1 MPTEHAT
8 ESRTEFE
15 HTLSKCSQGR
25 QLLKEALLF
34 SGPADSTAL
43 SASHRP
49 TTLTTTSTE
58 SFLMPTEFAVGDG
71 ERKEEEEEE
80 GKGQDILVDLNTP
93 PSLFVQPELLPK
105 SYWTQ
110 TRMIKR
116 RGHLEQ
122 HWVVIY
128 AFLDLSFVDRLQ
140 MRSYCRLFHEVEKI
154 LTLNKHGHEMLKP
167 LPLYASFPCR
177 NFTSL
182 PDLMNELNA
191 RFAALPDIVWE
202 LCAAPETLSAG
213 MKVRVKTSAAV
224 HQGAFGQ
231 GAFGLVA
238 FGQGVFG
245 QGALGGAPASFKDAT
260 IQKVND
266 DESFDVLFD
275 DDDEPKK
282 NVPLNEMQIQNVSV
296 DILRISFLIS

>member
-1 MPTEHAT
+1 
-8 ESRTEFE
+8 
-15 HTLSKCSQGR
+15 
-25 QLLKEALLF
+25 
-34 SGPADSTAL
+34 
-43 SASHRP
+43 
-49 TTLTTTSTE
+49 
-58 SFLMPTEFAVGDG
+58 MPTEFAVGDG

-80 GKGQDILVDLNTP
+80 GKGHDIVVDLNTP

-110 TRMIKR
+110 MRMIKR

-128 AFLDLSFVDRLQ
+128 AFLDLSFVDRVQ
-140 MRSYCRLFHEVEKI
+140 MRSYCRLFHEVEMI

-177 NFTSL
+177 NFSSL

-191 RFAALPDIVWE
+191 RFAALPNIVWE
-202 LCAAPETLSAG
+202 ECAAPETLSAG
-213 MKVRVKTSAAV
+213 MKVRVKTSAV
-224 HQGAFGQ
+224 HNGFWCS
-231 GAFGLVA
+231 V
-238 FGQGVFG
+238 
-245 QGALGGAPASFKDAT
+245 LGGPPASFRDAT

-266 DESFDVLFD
+266 DETFDVVFD
-275 DDDEPKK
+275 SDDETKK

-296 DILRISFLIS
+296 DML

>member
-1 MPTEHAT
+1 M
-8 ESRTEFE
+8 
-15 HTLSKCSQGR
+15 LSKSARGR
-25 QLLKEALLF
+25 RKIIT
-34 SGPADSTAL
+34 SSTATHSSLAL
-43 SASHRP
+43 SSALTASRCHQP
-49 TTLTTTSTE
+49 TTTTTFANSTE

-80 GKGQDILVDLNTP
+80 EGKGHDIVVDLNTP

-110 TRMIKR
+110 MRMIKR

-128 AFLDLSFVDRLQ
+128 AFLDLSFVDRLK

-177 NFTSL
+177 NFSSL

-224 HQGAFGQ
+224 HQGGFGQ
-231 GAFGLVA
+231 GAFGLVDT
-238 FGQGVFG
+238 
-245 QGALGGAPASFKDAT
+245 SFKDAT

-266 DESFDVLFD
+266 DETFDVVFD
-275 DDDEPKK
+275 DDDETKK

-296 DILRISFLIS
+296 DML